1 MLLLNIIFLP
11 LLCYKISTA
20 NLGERWAVESRGSDP
35 RSGNDRE
42 ESVGFRLGS
51 NKVGLGLGQGSRIWN
66 MVDKGGGAPK
76 MLIHWEDL
84 HKPHSFHIGWRS
96 CLDVGGCAVSS

>member
-1 MLLLNIIFLP
+1 MKKMFSLSENAAIKYLLIFLP
-11 LLCYKISTA
+11 LLCYKIA

-51 NKVGLGLGQGSRIWN
+51 NKVGLCLGQGSRIWWTRGEGHR
-66 MVDKGGGAPK
+66 K
-76 MLIHWEDL
+76 
-84 HKPHSFHIGWRS
+84 
-96 CLDVGGCAVSS
+96 C

>member
-1 MLLLNIIFLP
+1 MFSLSENAAIRYLLIFLP

-42 ESVGFRLGS
+42 ESVGFRLGI
-51 NKVGLGLGQGSRIWN
+51 NKVGLGWGQGWSLDNVGDRYQGSRIWWE
-66 MVDKGGGAPK
+66 GHPK
-76 MLIHWEDL
+76 
-84 HKPHSFHIGWRS
+84 
-96 CLDVGGCAVSS
+96 C

>member
-1 MLLLNIIFLP
+1 MEAPQSDEVSCLKKMFSLSENAAIKYLLIFLP

-42 ESVGFRLGS
+42 ESVGFRLGI
-51 NKVGLGLGQGSRIWN
+51 NKVGLGWGQGWSLDNVGDRYQGSRIW
-66 MVDKGGGAPK
+66 
-76 MLIHWEDL
+76 
-84 HKPHSFHIGWRS
+84 
-96 CLDVGGCAVSS
+96 